1 MNKGNTRYY
10 GCPFSPPDRKDTTK
24 IICATR
30 KKVAVVRVRVNVG
43 VTTELFNCEI
53 DCESDT
59 DI

>member
-1 MNKGNTRYY
+1 MAVHK
-10 GCPFSPPDRKDTTK
+10 FSPSDRKDTTK
-24 IICATR
+24 TMCATR
-30 KKVAVVRVRVNVG
+30 RKVAVVRVNVNIG